1 MKNIVIIIC
10 FTLFLS
16 SCGGNK
22 TSSYED
28 MMKDAPEWVRRT
40 PNVPGF
46 YHGVGTTSKASSTD
60 FRERAQ
66 QSALSELAN
75 SISVN
80 ISSSSVLN
88 SFQNNSSYNEYYRT
102 NSKVTSQE
110 FLEGYE
116 LVDTWENK
124 NQFWVYYRLSR
135 FKYEQIKQDR
145 IDRALNSSI
154 SKYEQAK
161 NLSNS
166 GQGFDAFRFYVLAIE
181 DVSDFLGED
190 LKFNVNGV
198 ERPYSTQLMNDF
210 IAQIKN
216 MRIVY
221 PNSKGSMKQG
231 ENNNQITVE
240 ATVLD
245 QNRKPVSGIPVET
258 RMSWS
263 PGTVIENVSDV
274 DGIIRIN
281 PRRIDSRKKTE
292 QITSVININ
301 KMVRTNTSNM
311 MVLKFLEGVKID
323 NYVYN
328 IDIVPP
334 VFNMSVVN
342 GEDNKSVKSFILQDE
357 FARLT
362 RDDGFEMTSNPNNA
376 DFVLSITI
384 TTNNTNQINGRFSH
398 SLTGSFSVRDNSSR
412 TLYSTTERNISGI
425 GMSAVEAEEDALK
438 SLAGKLRIGIYSD
451 IKKAIF

>member
-1 MKNIVIIIC
+1 MKNVLYIIC
-10 FTLFLS
+10 LALTIT

-40 PNVPGF
+40 PNMAGF
-46 YHGVGTTSKASSTD
+46 YHGVGTSSKSSSVD

-116 LVDTWENK
+116 LVDSWENK
-124 NQFWVYYRLSR
+124 NQYWVYYRLSR
-135 FKYEQIKQDR
+135 FKYEQIKQER
-145 IDRALNSSI
+145 INRALNSSI
-154 SKYEQAK
+154 SKYEQAQ
-161 NLSNS
+161 NLSGN
-166 GQGFDAFRFYVLAIE
+166 GQGSDAFRFYVLAIE
-181 DVSDFLGED
+181 DVSDFLGEE
-190 LKFNVNGV
+190 LKFTVNGV

-221 PNSKGSMKQG
+221 PNSKGKMKQG

-240 ATVLD
+240 ATVED
-245 QNRKPVSGIPVET
+245 QNKKTLSGIPVET

-263 PGTVIENVSDV
+263 PGSVIETVSDIN
-274 DGIIRIN
+274 GIIRIN

-292 QITSVININ
+292 QITSAVNIN

-334 VFNMSVVN
+334 VFNINITSSD
-342 GEDNKSVKSFILQDE
+342 ENKTISNFILQDE

-362 RDDGFEMTSNPNNA
+362 RDDGFEMTSNSVNA
-376 DFVLSITI
+376 DFVVSINI
-384 TTNNTNQINGRFSH
+384 STNTTNQINGRFSH

-425 GMSAVEAEEDALK
+425 GLSAIEAEEDALK
-438 SLAGKLRIGIYSD
+438 SLAGKLRIGIYQD